1 MIKGAMKM
9 EKELKKLKE
18 KYNNS
23 FDEIN
28 VIDVGY
34 EYEEMRIEFR
44 ASFNDTNY
52 KFYYNGDDFDDL
64 DDYGGEVYFNSIEE
78 IIDLIPEAKKYHKN
92 TTHIFIHRVVTFV
105 DKEDDIILLMEVG
118 DVCIP
123 TDELYA
129 HLYNFF
135 ILGK

>member
-34 EYEEMRIEFR
+34 EYEEMRIEYR

-52 KFYYNGDDFDDL
+52 KFYYNGDDL
-64 DDYGGEVYFNSIEE
+64 MIWTITEE
-78 IIDLIPEAKKYHKN
+78 K
-92 TTHIFIHRVVTFV
+92 FIL
-105 DKEDDIILLMEVG
+105 ILL
-118 DVCIP
+118 
-123 TDELYA
+123 
-129 HLYNFF
+129 
-135 ILGK
+135 KK

>member
-1 MIKGAMKM
+1 M

-34 EYEEMRIEFR
+34 AYEEMRIEYR

-52 KFYYNGDDFDDL
+52 KFYYNGDDFDDM
-64 DDYGGEVYFNSIEE
+64 DYYGCVVTGIGEVYFNSIEE

-105 DKEDDIILLMEVG
+105 DKKDDIILLMEVG
-118 DVCIP
+118 DVCVP
-123 TDELYA
+123 TDEL
-129 HLYNFF
+129 
-135 ILGK
+135 